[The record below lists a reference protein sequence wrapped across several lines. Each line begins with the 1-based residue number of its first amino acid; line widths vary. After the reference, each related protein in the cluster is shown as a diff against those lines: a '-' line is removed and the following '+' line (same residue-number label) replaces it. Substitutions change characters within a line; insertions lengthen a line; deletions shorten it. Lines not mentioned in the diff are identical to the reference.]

1 VGQGATPPKIN
12 PAGLHLPAFNI
23 YQAIMESPQKEGQTM
38 TESKKPDM
46 AAYVVRDREDKKA
59 NWREIGVAFKHKDSK
74 GFDLLLDAVPVNGRV
89 VLRDI
94 EDKAE

>member
-1 VGQGATPPKIN
+1 
-12 PAGLHLPAFNI
+12 
-23 YQAIMESPQKEGQTM
+23 MESPQKEGQTM

-59 NWREIGVAFKHKDSK
+59 NWREIGVAFQHKDGK